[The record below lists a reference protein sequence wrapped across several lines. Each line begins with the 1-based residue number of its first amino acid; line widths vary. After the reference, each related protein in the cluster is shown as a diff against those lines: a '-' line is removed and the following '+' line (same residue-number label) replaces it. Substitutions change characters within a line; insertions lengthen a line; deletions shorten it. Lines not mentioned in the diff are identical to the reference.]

1 MSHTPGPWINDRS
14 HPEWERNVVW
24 SGDMVVARVVDD
36 QHANADANARLI
48 AAAPELLEVCRKL
61 LAWQSEDDPYACD
74 DWMEFAADLGAMAGH
89 AIAKAEGVATEGTNG
104 KERSLD

>member
-48 AAAPELLEVCRKL
+48 AAAPDL
-61 LAWQSEDDPYACD
+61 LAALIRMDEEFGTQNYTKSADDAVI
-74 DWMEFAADLGAMAGH
+74 MAQAA
-89 AIAKAEGVATEGTNG
+89 IKKATGGE
-104 KERSLD
+104 